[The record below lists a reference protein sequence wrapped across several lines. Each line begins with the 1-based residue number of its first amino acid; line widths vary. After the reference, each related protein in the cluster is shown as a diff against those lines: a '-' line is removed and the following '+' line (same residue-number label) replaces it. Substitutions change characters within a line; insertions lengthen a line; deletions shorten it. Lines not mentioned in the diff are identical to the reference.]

1 MDLKYKDISR
11 IDSRELFEK
20 ISAHV
25 DKLIVEATK
34 NGSLINQ
41 EADNVYI
48 REIGRLGRLCAEYES
63 NYLQFEHIR
72 FKSPLLVCIEK
83 EFAKRSIKQRQAAT
97 LLNVKEST
105 LSQVMTGKRPV
116 SMQMAKKLYK
126 VFEIDPK
133 LILEYS

>member
-1 MDLKYKDISR
+1 MDIKYNNISR
-11 IDSRELFEK
+11 IESRELFEK

-25 DKLIVEATK
+25 DELIEEATK
-34 NGSLINQ
+34 NGSLSKQ
-41 EADNVYI
+41 EANNEYMRD
-48 REIGRLGRLCAEYES
+48 IGRLGRLCAEYES
-63 NYLQFEHIR
+63 NYLQFEHIK
-72 FKSPLLVCIEK
+72 FKSPLLACIEK
-83 EFAKRSIKQRQAAT
+83 EFAKRSIKQRQAAI
-97 LLNVKEST
+97 LLKVKEST